1 MFDAFVLQNFDYASV
16 FFTRTGPIENFIF
29 SFPKDISPQILLL
42 SSLNWI
48 RSDVAITSVKNTGS
62 NLSEI
67 VISLVKSG

>member
-29 SFPKDISPQILLL
+29 SFPKDIPPQILL

-48 RSDVAITSVKNTGS
+48 RGDVGITSVKI
-62 NLSEI
+62 LE
-67 VISLVKSG
+67 VICQRL